1 MLYAGKLAVNAMRT
15 KSNIVNNTDFGK
27 ALHLVKPSITK
38 DIEEWYET
46 MKKSVTYAM
55 PRPIDKAFYG

>member
-1 MLYAGKLAVNAMRT
+1 MRT
-15 KSNIVNNTDFGK
+15 KSNIVNNTDFAK